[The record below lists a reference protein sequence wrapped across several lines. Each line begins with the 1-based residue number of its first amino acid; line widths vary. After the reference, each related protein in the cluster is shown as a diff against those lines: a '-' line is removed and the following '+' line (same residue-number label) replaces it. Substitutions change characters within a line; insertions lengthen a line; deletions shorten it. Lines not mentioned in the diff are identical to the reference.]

1 MASSEEEQ
9 IKAFNDL
16 SKQAIDEYEELLK
29 ENEKIKKE
37 SLRLIEEKDNAIQ
50 QVEELRRVSQ
60 MVINE
65 VDVIQS
71 HLDIEKSCR
80 ETAEVLAS
88 KLNKDNKALKR
99 ISMHYME
106 KLGAG
111 ALPAELSLGE
121 DSANDATNKQ
131 LDNNVICS
139 SIECQNQIQDLRKNL
154 ASILEEKMQ
163 LSFQLENLK
172 NLTDKLQKEEEKN
185 KLLAAE
191 IENQNQVLAKYNK
204 VSMLALEEY
213 EGLEQSLE
221 LEKDLRK
228 EAESFAH
235 EMLVEQK
242 KLKRQSQI
250 LTQNMVPHEQ
260 LMKALDELAIV
271 SGKMEQE
278 RILHE
283 KKVKELEEQLNDSRF
298 QKEVNSLKKQL
309 KLFKE
314 DKEEL
319 EVQCKKC
326 DEQVRDLK
334 HTIDELGK
342 RIKRAEMSSLS
353 PEPPLA
359 PPLPPMSPSSDPLKN
374 LMKILCKKQNESNW
388 SEFGR
393 SLSVESGNSFDEVK
407 KQAVDE
413 MMERIKKGVQLR
425 KVNETNKTPIN
436 KNTLQ
441 ESNALQELR
450 GILKSHKEEILATS
464 TKVKE
469 ENELQRILRHRK
481 EVTESVASSSPHKLA
496 NTTKQ
501 SGAALRSGNKINRPP
516 VQRKASKNG
525 NT

>member
-1 MASSEEEQ
+1 MASSEQQ
-9 IKAFNDL
+9 IKTFNNL
-16 SKQAIDEYEELLK
+16 SKQAIDEYEEILK
-29 ENEKIKKE
+29 ENEKIKE
-37 SLRLIEEKDNAIQ
+37 ENLRLIEEKDNVVQ
-50 QVEELRRVSQ
+50 QVEELHRVSQ

-65 VDVIQS
+65 VDVIQN

-88 KLNKDNKALKR
+88 KLDKDNKALKR

-106 KLGAG
+106 KLGAD

-131 LDNNVICS
+131 VDNNVICS
-139 SIECQNQIQDLRKNL
+139 SIGCQNQMQDLRKSL
-154 ASILEEKMQ
+154 ASILEEKKQ

-172 NLTDKLQKEEEKN
+172 DLADKLQKEEEKN
-185 KLLAAE
+185 NLLAAE
-191 IENQNQVLAKYNK
+191 VENQNQVLAKYSK

-271 SGKMEQE
+271 TGKMEEE
-278 RILHE
+278 RFLHE
-283 KKVKELEEQLNDSRF
+283 KKVKELEERLNDSRL

-319 EVQCKKC
+319 EVQCKQRDK
-326 DEQVRDLK
+326 QVRDLK
-334 HTIDELGK
+334 HTIDELEK
-342 RIKRAEMSSLS
+342 CIKQAEMASLP
-353 PEPPLA
+353 PEPPPA
-359 PPLPPMSPSSDPLKN
+359 PPLPQMSPSSNHLKN

-388 SEFGR
+388 SEVGR
-393 SLSVESGNSFDEVK
+393 SLTKKSVG
-407 KQAVDE
+407 A
-413 MMERIKKGVQLR
+413 
-425 KVNETNKTPIN
+425 
-436 KNTLQ
+436 
-441 ESNALQELR
+441 R
-450 GILKSHKEEILATS
+450 G
-464 TKVKE
+464 
-469 ENELQRILRHRK
+469 
-481 EVTESVASSSPHKLA
+481 
-496 NTTKQ
+496 
-501 SGAALRSGNKINRPP
+501 
-516 VQRKASKNG
+516 
-525 NT
+525 